1 MHKIARRLRGLF
13 YRGLLKLACGDG
25 ISAKKVV
32 FNQTDGNGYG
42 CNQKYIAAEILRR
55 NLGWDLVWLC
65 RDPEKARAEM
75 PEGIRIVPFFS
86 FAAMKELVTAGM
98 WCSNQFFRHHVKH
111 CGLRKR
117 PGQAYFQ
124 TWHGSLGIKFTHSGV
139 QWEKLHPES
148 AGNDFKREEAETVDY
163 LIANSDWDAKRQL
176 NHFYGHGEVKL
187 FGHPRNDIFFSDEAR
202 AAAAKK
208 VRALYGIQQ
217 DERIVLYLPTLRLD
231 KRYDG
236 YLYDYSR
243 LTDAL
248 AGRFGGKWR
257 AVARMHPVLLHKGR
271 SLSDV
276 GVGIDAS
283 GYPDVQELMAAADAL
298 VSDYS
303 SAMFDYML
311 MRRPCFAY
319 VPDLDSYTENEG
331 LMYPLSET
339 PFGEARDMDALA
351 AAIAAFDENRYGA
364 EVEGFLKGKGCIE
377 DGHAAERT
385 VDLMEEVACRAS

>member
-1 MHKIARRLRGLF
+1 MHKLMRTLRGFF
-13 YRGLLKLACGDG
+13 YSAACRLVCGGG
-25 ISAKKVV
+25 IYPKKVV

-65 RDPEKARAEM
+65 RDPAKARETM
-75 PEGIRIVPFFS
+75 PDGIRIVPFFS
-86 FAAMKELVTAGM
+86 FAAMKELTTAGM

-117 PGQAYFQ
+117 PGQTYFQ

-148 AGNDFKREEAETVDY
+148 AGNDFKRAEAETMDY
-163 LIANSDWDAKRQL
+163 LIANSTWDAGRQR
-176 NHFYGHGEVKL
+176 NHFYGYGEVKM
-187 FGHPRNDIFFSDEAR
+187 FGHPRNDIFFSEKACAEAS
-202 AAAAKK
+202 AK
-208 VRALYGIQQ
+208 VRARYGIAP

-236 YLYDYSR
+236 YLYDYAA

-248 AGRFGGKWR
+248 SRRFGGKWR

-271 SLSDV
+271 ALSSV
-276 GVGIDAS
+276 GAGIDAS
-283 GYPDVQELMAAADAL
+283 GWPDVQELMAAADAL

-303 SAMFDYML
+303 SAMFDYMRT
-311 MRRPCFAY
+311 RRPVFAY
-319 VPDLDSYTENEG
+319 VPDLKSYTENEG
-331 LMYPLSET
+331 LMYPLTET
-339 PFGEARDMDALA
+339 PFGIGEDVAGLAEAVGRFDAARYA
-351 AAIAAFDENRYGA
+351 AAVEAFLA
-364 EVEGFLKGKGCIE
+364 GKGCCE
-377 DGHAAERT
+377 DGRAAERT